1 MSTFEVTIEQ
11 ITVFPHPDADRLE
24 LARVGL
30 YNVVVGKGSYQT
42 GDWVLY
48 IPEYAV
54 LPEQLIETLGLTGK
68 LAGTKGDRVKPLK
81 LRGALSQG
89 LVAPL
94 SVLPAGTKLDL
105 KDYADILGITKYQPA
120 IPTSMSGEM
129 EGNTELINWI
139 DIENLKKFPDTF
151 NSDDVIAISEKIHGS
166 STLTTF
172 VFDGKNFPTPLET
185 IVSSKGLGEKQIALK
200 ESESVIY
207 WRAIKENKLADMA
220 STIAGTLSKEESSVI
235 KVAIFGEVYG
245 SKVQDLHYGKTNGQL
260 GFSVFDVYV
269 EFANKQGR
277 WLNPAEVDTFGQLTN
292 VLIVPTLYVGNYD
305 LDTVIGLASG
315 KETISGEE
323 LHIREGVVIRL
334 YDRPAGYRAGSERI
348 AKYVSDDYLTRKG
361 GTEYN

>member
-30 YNVVVGKGSYQT
+30 YNVVVGKDSYQT

-54 LPEQLIETLGLTGK
+54 LPQELISTLGLEGK
-68 LAGTKGDRVKPLK
+68 LAGTHNDRVKPIK

-94 SVLPAGTKLDL
+94 SVIPSGVKLDL
-105 KDYADILGITKYQPA
+105 PDYAEILGITKYQPA
-120 IPTSMSGEM
+120 IPTSMSGDV

-151 NSDDVIAISEKIHGS
+151 TTDDVVAISEKIHGS
-166 STLTTF
+166 ATLTTF
-172 VFDGKNFPTPLET
+172 IFDGKNFSTPLET

-207 WRAIKENKLADMA
+207 WRTIKENKLAEMA
-220 STIAGTLSKEESSVI
+220 SKIAETISKQEVPVV